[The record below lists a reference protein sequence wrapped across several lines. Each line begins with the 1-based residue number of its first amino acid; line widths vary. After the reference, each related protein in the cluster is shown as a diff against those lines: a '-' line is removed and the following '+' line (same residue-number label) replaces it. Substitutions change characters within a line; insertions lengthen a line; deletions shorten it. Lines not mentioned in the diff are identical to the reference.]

1 MADLA
6 KIGAWAFT
14 IGVIVALLAG
24 FMPASPWLKAVLV
37 VLGLIVGFLNVTG
50 KETTPFLMAAVAIMI
65 AVYTAGA
72 SIESDMAA
80 LGSVGTYLLAIMKNI
95 NTLVF
100 PATIVVAL
108 KAVFALAK
116 E

>member
-1 MADLA
+1 MADIA
-6 KIGAWAFT
+6 KMGAWAFT
-14 IGVIVALLAG
+14 IGVIIALLAG
-24 FMPASPWLKAVLV
+24 FMESSPWLKAVLV
-37 VLGLIVGFLNVTG
+37 LLGVVVGFLNVTG

-65 AVYTAGA
+65 AVYTAGV

-108 KAVFALAK
+108 KAVFSLASR
-116 E
+116 